1 MTTTSPHQGLL
12 QFEIFKD
19 FTLDEVQHIGDLS
32 KMRALK
38 PGETL
43 ISPDESNDTFF
54 LLTEGTLQ
62 IVLEKDGA
70 KFSIPIYAG
79 ECLGEMSLLMERPT
93 SALVMGLHES
103 KVLCVPED
111 VFWDHIMTT
120 RQGARNLMSLMA
132 ARLQRTNHAL
142 IREAEEQLKYKHLE
156 KELAA
161 AGKIQANIVPDG
173 KHLFPNL
180 PGVDAFALIKQA
192 REVGGDFYDALVIDD
207 EHIYIAIGDVS
218 GKGMPASLFMV
229 RAFTFLRFLVSNNP
243 EFEDVISSLNELV
256 LRKNESMMF
265 ISIFAGVLNLRTG
278 VLRYV
283 NAGHNPPFASLGGS
297 AFEMLDNANAP
308 PVGITDEMPFP
319 IKELQMQPGD
329 ALVLYTD
336 GIPEALNNDDVMY
349 ETDQMEDIFNQHKSS
364 SMQAL
369 IEALEED
376 AESFVGDRSQYDDF
390 TAFAIRFLNPMA
402 KPLN

>member
-1 MTTTSPHQGLL
+1 MATSSPQQHLL
-12 QFEIFKD
+12 QFEIFSN
-19 FTLDEVQHIGDLS
+19 FTSEEVQHIVSLS
-32 KMRALK
+32 EIRKLE
-38 PGETL
+38 PGEIL
-43 ISPDESNDTFF
+43 ISPGQFNDVFF
-54 LLTEGTLQ
+54 LLTAGTLQ

-70 KFSIPIYAG
+70 QFSIPIHAG

-93 SALVMGLHES
+93 SALVLALHDS
-103 KVLCVPED
+103 QVLCVPEN

-156 KELAA
+156 KELEA

-173 KHLFPNL
+173 RHLFPNR
-180 PGVDAFALIKQA
+180 PEIDAFALIKQA

-207 EHIYIAIGDVS
+207 EHIYLAIGDVS

-229 RAFTFLRFLVSNNP
+229 RAFTFLRLLVSNNP
-243 EFEDVISSLNELV
+243 GFEDVISSLNELV
-256 LRKNESMMF
+256 FRKNENMMF

-283 NAGHNPPFASLGGS
+283 NAGHNPPFASLGGG
-297 AFEMLDNANAP
+297 AFRLLDNANAP
-308 PVGITDEMPFP
+308 PVGITEEMPFP
-319 IKELQMQPGD
+319 IQELQIQPGD
-329 ALVLYTD
+329 TLVLYTD
-336 GIPEALNNDDVMY
+336 GIPEALNNADIMY
-349 ETDQMEDIFNQHKSS
+349 EITRMEQLFNQQPFPT
-364 SMQAL
+364 MQAL
-369 IEALEED
+369 IQTLEED

-390 TAFAIRFLNPMA
+390 TAFAIRFLSPMA
-402 KPLN
+402 